1 MPRFR
6 PLPLLLALSAAFPA
20 LAADEGPTQVEAD
33 EVIGKSEEY
42 VEASGHA
49 VVTRQGEKLE
59 ADWIKLFKK
68 TDELRAGN
76 KTRLTRD
83 KDVLEGGALQL
94 FQNTRVGSLENPV
107 YQLGSRQGRGDAVK
121 LLFQGP
127 DQYALEQARF
137 TTCQPGQ
144 DDWFINARELKLDYG
159 RNVGVA
165 RHGTVEFKGVP
176 FLYLPYLDFSL
187 DGARK
192 SGFLAPSLNS
202 TNSRG
207 LEVAV
212 PYYWNIA
219 PNMDATF
226 SPRVMSKRGVL
237 FDNEFRYLDAT
248 YAGQLELGL
257 IGRDREAN
265 APRVSYDPKKYP
277 DLEKSLRINER
288 RYAYRWVHSQ
298 QLVPQLYFNADLQKA
313 SDDFYFSDFGD
324 RLAVAS
330 TRHLPR
336 LGSLTYLGPWYNLQ
350 LRGEQY
356 QTLQEADP
364 ERRIDEPYARLP
376 QLSFN
381 AAPSVGMFQGQ
392 LLSEITRFD
401 HRDKV
406 EGERFLAYPSLSL
419 PLTAPYGF
427 FTPKIGVHHTEYRIE
442 QNQQGWSR
450 RSTRTLPITSL
461 DAGLFFDRDLDWN
474 DTALVQSLEPRLYY
488 VNIPYRDQ
496 RRIPLF
502 DAAQTDFNTAQ
513 MFSENQFAGS
523 DRINDANQLTV
534 ALTSRLF
541 EADTGVERLRVAV
554 GRRYYFD
561 PRRVWLNN
569 DPNASENEVDKN
581 LKASSIIATVGGQPL
596 QNWWLDAGWQY
607 DREQSRSQ
615 KVGFNVRYQP
625 GDNKLFNVRYQL
637 NRLIADTN
645 VRPDRPDRNY
655 LEQVDLSGQWPL
667 GGNWYGVAR
676 YNHSITASRTLE
688 TLGGLEYNGGCWVFR
703 IVGQR
708 FVTSSNT
715 YQSKIFVQLELND
728 IGRLGS
734 NPLQVLKERIPG
746 YTKLN

>member
-6 PLPLLLALSAAFPA
+6 PLPLFLALSAAFA
-20 LAADEGPTQVEAD
+20 SAHAAEEGPTHVEAD
-33 EVIGKSEEY
+33 EMFGKSDDY
-42 VEASGHA
+42 VEASGRA
-49 VVTRQGEKLE
+49 VVTRTGEKLE

-68 TDELRAGN
+68 TDELRAGD

-83 KDVLEGGALQL
+83 KDVLEGGALHL
-94 FQNTRVGSLENPV
+94 FRTRREGSLESPV
-107 YQLGSRQGRGDAVK
+107 YQLGSRQGRGDAVR

-127 DQYALEQARF
+127 ERYALQQARF

-144 DDWFINARELKLDYG
+144 DDWFITARELQLDYN

-165 RHGTVEFKGVP
+165 RHSTIEFKGVP

-192 SGFLAPSLNS
+192 SGFLAPSYNS

-207 LEVAV
+207 FEIAL

-226 SPRVMSKRGVL
+226 SPRLMSKRGVL
-237 FDNEFRYLDAT
+237 LDNEFRYLNTT
-248 YAGQLELGL
+248 YAGQLDFGL
-257 IGRDREAN
+257 IGRDRKAN
-265 APRVSYDPKKYP
+265 APRLAFDPQDP
-277 DLEKSLRINER
+277 QRDERLRINDR
-288 RYAYRWVHSQ
+288 RFAYRWVHSQ
-298 QLVPQLYFNADLQKA
+298 QLMPQLFFNADLQKA
-313 SDDFYFSDFGD
+313 SDNYYFSDFGD

-336 LGSLTYLGPWYNLQ
+336 LGSLTYLGPWYNVQ

-356 QTLQEADP
+356 QTLQEPDP
-364 ERRIDEPYARLP
+364 NRRIDEPYARLP

-381 AAPSVGMFQGQ
+381 ATPPMLGPVQAQ
-392 LLSEITRFD
+392 LNSELTRFD
-401 HRDKV
+401 HTSKV
-406 EGERFLAYPSLSL
+406 QGERLLAYPSLSL

-427 FTPKIGVHHTEYRIE
+427 FIPKVGIHHTQYRIDA
-442 QNQQGWSR
+442 NQQGWDR
-450 RSTRTLPITSL
+450 RTTRTMPITSL
-461 DAGLFFDRDLDWN
+461 DTGLFFDRDFSWK

-488 VNIPYRDQ
+488 VHIPYRDQ

-502 DAAQTDFNTAQ
+502 DSAQTDFNTAQ
-513 MFSENQFAGS
+513 MFSENQFTGS

-534 ALTSRLF
+534 ALTSRIF
-541 EADTGVERLRVAV
+541 EADSGIERLRVAV

-569 DPNASENEVDKN
+569 DPNASEKDVDF
-581 LKASSIIATVGGQPL
+581 KASDIIATVGGQPL
-596 QNWWLDAGWQY
+596 HDWWLDAGWQY
-607 DREQSRSQ
+607 DRNTSRSQ
-615 KVGFNVRYQP
+615 KVGFNIRYQP

-637 NRLIADTN
+637 NRLIPDTN
-645 VRPDRPDRNY
+645 VRVNRPDRNY
-655 LEQVDLSGQWPL
+655 LEQIDLSGQWPL

-676 YNHSITASRTLE
+676 YNHSITAGRTLE

-703 IVGQR
+703 LVGQR

-715 YQSKIFVQLELND
+715 YQRKWFLQLELND